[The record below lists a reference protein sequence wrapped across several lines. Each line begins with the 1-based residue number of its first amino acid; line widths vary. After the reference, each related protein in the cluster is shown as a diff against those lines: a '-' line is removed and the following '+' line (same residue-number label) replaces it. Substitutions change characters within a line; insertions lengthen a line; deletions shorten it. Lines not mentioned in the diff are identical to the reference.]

1 MDQRPMR
8 WWMLLWIRILAG
20 SWLWGH
26 VLFCRQIPARTQNCF
41 AFLLIP
47 TRSSGWIPAPEQPP
61 PSLCVR
67 AGCAG
72 WQQAEMPI
80 SAGPAVCQLPGQA
93 LAFLSPRAQLGS
105 AVALGC
111 GTGASFRA
119 AGAFAK
125 HHFSKQGFS
134 CPLFLASINLANI
147 SKLAEC
153 SGDEGPPD
161 SYFGGITVLQQD
173 FFYKRGFFYVRE
185 MFSWNADL
193 RSVLFDVAAVW
204 VCSSC
209 SCFPSVG
216 APVLHLF
223 HQQGQC

>member
-1 MDQRPMR
+1 MDHRPMS

-20 SWLWGH
+20 SWLWDH
-26 VLFCRQIPARTQNCF
+26 VLLCRQIPARTQNCF

-47 TRSSGWIPAPEQPP
+47 TRSSAGSQLQS
-61 PSLCVR
+61 SLLLPFVR
-67 AGCAG
+67 AGCPG

-111 GTGASFRA
+111 GTGAPFRA

-125 HHFSKQGFS
+125 HHFSKQGLS

-153 SGDEGPPD
+153 SGDEAPPD

-173 FFYKRGFFYVRE
+173 FFTREGFFYVRE

-193 RSVLFDVAAVW
+193 RSVLFDVAPVW

>member
-1 MDQRPMR
+1 MDHRPMS
-8 WWMLLWIRILAG
+8 WWMLLWIRILTG
-20 SWLWGH
+20 SWLWGR
-26 VLFCRQIPARTQNCF
+26 VLLCRQIPARTQNCLF
-41 AFLLIP
+41 YISADPHQEL
-47 TRSSGWIPAPEQPP
+47 SWIPAPEQPP
-61 PSLCVR
+61 PSLCESWLCWLA
-67 AGCAG
+67 AGRDAQFCRPCCVPAPWAG
-72 WQQAEMPI
+72 SGFPEPQ
-80 SAGPAVCQLPGQA
+80 
-93 LAFLSPRAQLGS
+93 AQLGS

-111 GTGASFRA
+111 GTGAPFRA

-125 HHFSKQGFS
+125 HHFSKQGLS
-134 CPLFLASINLANI
+134 CPLFLASINPANI

-153 SGDEGPPD
+153 SGDEAPPD

-193 RSVLFDVAAVW
+193 RSVLFDVAPVW